1 MSFFARPDLSSIQFK
16 QLPDSVLALS
26 GQTQIATISGLTLS
40 DGNGSNVII
49 TADQAASHVGDV
61 LTYDG
66 AGTIKLLP
74 SGAGGDPIYPITCK
88 SPAAITLGGINA
100 GDTLS
105 GCTLSYIIQQLLVPT
120 LSPTLT
126 APSSIFS
133 VLPLSNPY
141 EVGTTLSVIGTT
153 QFNKGSIYPQYTS
166 ASPDRSGGATSYNYV
181 DFDGIVCNCPVA
193 INVLTCSYSMPLY
206 NVKEGVRCAYGSVSY
221 AAGVQPK
228 DSSGANYSTPLMT
241 GTTSGSTFA
250 IIWGIYPYFYG
261 KVASSGAT
269 AGSNRPTPTCALVIG
284 GTKVVADSTGTVSI
298 NFNST
303 SDDYIWFAIP
313 SGSTK
318 TCWYVNALNNGT
330 IGGIVNAGGNLFPN
344 CNSVSVVC
352 GLWTNVC
359 GGSPH
364 TYNVYI
370 SNYQSAVSTLM
381 TIS

>member
-1 MSFFARPDLSSIQFK
+1 MSFFSRPDLSSIQFR
-16 QLPDSVLALS
+16 QLSDSVLTLS

-66 AGTIKLLP
+66 AGKIKLLP

-100 GDTLS
+100 GDSLS

-120 LSPTLT
+120 LNPTLT
-126 APSSIFS
+126 APSSMFG
-133 VLPLSNPY
+133 VPLSNPY
-141 EVGTTLSVIGTT
+141 EVGTTLSVIGTVV
-153 QFNKGSIYPQYTS
+153 FNRGSIYPQYTS
-166 ASPDRSGGATSYNYV
+166 ASPYRSCGTISYKYSDFTGGT
-181 DFDGIVCNCPVA
+181 CTCPVA
-193 INVLTCSYSMPLY
+193 LNVLTCSYSMPLY
-206 NVKEGVRCAYGSVSY
+206 NVEAGVRCAYGSVSY

-228 DSSGANYSTPLMT
+228 DSSGCNYSTPLAS
-241 GTTSGSTFA
+241 GTTTPTCA
-250 IIWGIYPYFYG
+250 IICGLYPYFYG
-261 KVASSGAT
+261 KVTYTGAT
-269 AGSNRPTPTCALVIG
+269 GVCRPTPTSALVIG
-284 GTKVVADSTGTVSI
+284 GTKVVADSTGIISI

-303 SDDYIWFAIP
+303 SDDYIFFAIP
-313 SGSTK
+313 SGSIK
-318 TCWYVNALNNGT
+318 TCWYVNALNNGA
-330 IGGIVNAGGNLFPN
+330 IGGVVNAGGNLFPN
-344 CNSVSVVC
+344 YNSVSVVC

-381 TIS
+381 TIN